1 MDKQTKIIIGI
12 IIIAAIAVIGYTAY
26 ESQSKPVSSEQIKIG
41 FIGPLSGDGVIYGE
55 TEKAGLEIALKE
67 INNAGGV
74 SGRLIKI
81 IYEDSQLDPAK
92 AVSAAKKLIEV
103 DKVLAILVC
112 SSDES
117 FAIKPITEANK
128 ILLLTGGAFNSQLF
142 KDGEYIFGFWPTSE
156 KTAAD
161 LTNFLVKNYKRV
173 AIISNNVG
181 DNIEIYDYFID
192 DFQKLG
198 GKVAAAEKAA
208 WDEVDYKTYLTKIKV
223 QKPEALFVN
232 AYGDFAAVSIIE
244 QAIKLGMEVPIYGNY
259 AFSGGALR
267 ETLKEKAEGLI
278 FVDAPGLNNPENPKG
293 SAFLEKLEKT
303 YPGYVSDWEAAT
315 RYDALYLLAQAIEK
329 VGINTEAIRNY
340 LHNLEG
346 FKGALGMFH
355 FGPHGE
361 FLGVKNQFK
370 QIKNGQF
377 VPYSE

>member
-1 MDKQTKIIIGI
+1 MSKNTKIIIGI
-12 IIIAAIAVIGYTAY
+12 IVAIIVVGGIWYGA
-26 ESQSKPVSSEQIKIG
+26 SRKPAEKEAIKIG
-41 FIGPLSGDGVIYGE
+41 FIGGLSGDGSVYGE

-67 INNAGGV
+67 INSTKGTDE
-74 SGRLIKI
+74 RLIKV
-81 IYEDSQLDPAK
+81 IYEDSQFDPKK

-103 DKVLAILVC
+103 DKVIAIFVA
-112 SSDES
+112 SSDDS
-117 FAIKPITEANK
+117 FVVKPMAEANK
-128 ILLLTGGAFNSQLF
+128 VLLFTGGAFNSQLF

-161 LTNFLVKNYKRV
+161 LANFLIKNYKKV

-181 DNIEIYDYFID
+181 DNIEIHDYFID

-198 GKVAAAEKAA
+198 GKVVAAEKAS
-208 WDEVDYKTYLTKIKV
+208 WDETNYNTYLTKIKA

-244 QAIKLGMEVPIYGNY
+244 QTIKLGMGLPIYGNY

-278 FVDAPGLNNPENPKG
+278 FVDAPSLNNPENPKG
-293 SAFLEKLEKT
+293 LVFLEKLEKI

-315 RYDALYLLAQAIEK
+315 RYDALYLLVQAINK
-329 VGINTEAIRNY
+329 VGADPESIETY
-340 LHNLEG
+340 LHDLDGYEG
-346 FKGALGMFH
+346 VLGKFY

-361 FLGVKNQFK
+361 FLGINNQFK

-377 VPYSE
+377 VPYTE